1 MFVAGGTGAA
11 DGNVTG
17 TVKDLHPSLLR
28 IETDRGCGSGF
39 FVTANGWA
47 VTAWHVVEGV
57 RSVTVTTAAGHQISA
72 YVAAGDVGL
81 DLALLGVPG
90 VSQETPITWGDSD
103 TLPLG
108 TPLVA
113 MGYGRTLTDAGPT
126 CPPNPTVTTGLLSN
140 RITVR
145 EREYLQTDAALNP
158 GNSGG
163 PVTTMN
169 GQVVGIVVGS
179 VRDTQ
184 NTNLLIPSSR
194 AEPVTRSWFDTINR
208 GGNPPLPSVPVVL
221 SEIAHAQCT
230 GRNDNVVARAHGR
243 ELVLKATV
251 TLHSN
256 PGRSVPIAQ
265 LWLRNSYDDDD
276 WDHIGIGHH
285 IVKSTQENI
294 DMLWERKSDGNWST
308 LATWPRGTIPAI
320 DYDEPFE
327 IIFGYINGVAG
338 IAINGQVIHVMEGV
352 PYGPDGFIS
361 LSCDGWDNGGKVTFT
376 DITIEGIPL

>member
-1 MFVAGGTGAA
+1 M
-11 DGNVTG
+11 
-17 TVKDLHPSLLR
+17 LR